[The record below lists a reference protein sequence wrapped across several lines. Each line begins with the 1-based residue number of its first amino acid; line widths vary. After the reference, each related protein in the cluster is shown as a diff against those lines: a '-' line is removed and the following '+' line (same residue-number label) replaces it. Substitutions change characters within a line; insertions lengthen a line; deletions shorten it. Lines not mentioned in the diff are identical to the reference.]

1 MPCLDAGWAAAWFR
15 FVSTIWKML
24 FTNVQNVEKLSPPK
38 LFFLKKGVHLEFRI
52 KFSKI
57 KSSFNTV
64 RDYDIVTNRAI
75 HFYRNDMSMS
85 RPALNV
91 TVVMWLWLYVQ
102 WVKFYWLKS
111 LLYTYPDGRGKN
123 KPSVVVED
131 VWLHLIYDGS
141 LKRRLKIQWFNV

>member
-1 MPCLDAGWAAAWFR
+1 
-15 FVSTIWKML
+15 ML

-91 TVVMWLWLYVQ
+91 TVVM
-102 WVKFYWLKS
+102 
-111 LLYTYPDGRGKN
+111 
-123 KPSVVVED
+123 
-131 VWLHLIYDGS
+131 
-141 LKRRLKIQWFNV
+141 